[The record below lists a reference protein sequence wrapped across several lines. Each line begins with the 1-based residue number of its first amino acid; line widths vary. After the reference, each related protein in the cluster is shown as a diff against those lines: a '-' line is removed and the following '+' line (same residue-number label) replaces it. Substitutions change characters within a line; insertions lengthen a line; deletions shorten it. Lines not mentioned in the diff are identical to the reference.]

1 MGTFAMNGK
10 QLRKIQATNLALW
23 VFAILLPIVAR
34 SFASKDPKIFEV
46 LLPLIQLMLAVAS
59 TWMFGVLHSA
69 ESKSHQS
76 DVEANSAR

>member
-59 TWMFGVLHSA
+59 TWMFSVWQHSG
-69 ESKSHQS
+69 SKSPPS
-76 DVEANSAR
+76 DVGAH